1 MLSSLLASYWHYLLV
16 LLACLLAWWLG
27 RRSAKKKSSSESLLN
42 SEYVKGFNY
51 LLNDQSD
58 KAVEVFVKALE
69 VDSETV
75 ELHLALGGLFRKEG
89 QVGRATRIHQN
100 IIARPYLT
108 DEQNTQAVFELA
120 QDYFKAGL
128 FDRAESLFLE
138 LLERKHLVENALLSL
153 AKIYESEKEWSKAIN
168 ITQQLDPK
176 TQTDIEQR
184 LSHYWCELAKNAIE
198 ADDFVEAKRCLQES
212 KTNMPTS
219 LRRMILESD
228 MEFSM
233 NNVERAIY
241 GWKKVIAESDLC
253 SDFMVEKIYS
263 ALLKSDDAQAIE
275 VFLSEQLQRG
285 FSIKVA
291 QLYLEYFDYSK
302 EAYRQI
308 YASFKRAPTRL
319 ALAWLLE
326 NRHIYENI
334 KSDLKGIELL
344 SMFDKGLGQS
354 VVPQNL
360 YQCKTCG
367 FESKVVNWQC
377 PSCKNWDKQAL
388 IH

>member
-1 MLSSLLASYWHYLLV
+1 MLSSLLVPYWHYLL
-16 LLACLLAWWLG
+16 LATVVIAAWYLG
-27 RRSAKKKSSSESLLN
+27 RRSAKKKCSSENLLN

-138 LLERKHLVENALLSL
+138 LLERNYLVENALLSL
-153 AKIYESEKEWSKAIN
+153 AKIYESEKEWEKAID
-168 ITQQLDPK
+168 ITQQLNPK
-176 TQTDIEQR
+176 IETDIKQR
-184 LSHYWCELAKNAIE
+184 LSHYWCELAKKAIQ
-198 ADDFVEAKRCLQES
+198 ADDFVEAKRCFQES
-212 KTNMPTS
+212 KTNEPNS

-228 MEFSM
+228 LDYAMG
-233 NNVERAIY
+233 NVEHAVQR
-241 GWKKVIAESDLC
+241 WKNVVNKSDLC
-253 SDFMVEKIYS
+253 SNLVVEKIYNALMKNSDS
-263 ALLKSDDAQAIE
+263 AAVEA
-275 VFLSEQLQRG
+275 FFSEQMQKG
-285 FSIKVA
+285 FSTKVA

-302 EAYRQI
+302 TAYRQI
-308 YASFKRAPTRL
+308 YQSFKDSPSKL
-319 ALAWLLE
+319 SLAWLLE
-326 NRHIYENI
+326 NRRVYEDMQGDQNNA
-334 KSDLKGIELL
+334 ELL
-344 SMFDKGLGQS
+344 SMFDKGFGQS

-360 YQCKTCG
+360 YYCNICG
-367 FESKVVNWQC
+367 FESKVINWQC
-377 PSCKNWDKQAL
+377 PNCKKWDKQAL
-388 IH
+388 VE